1 MVGKQ
6 KAMIMIYLINRTLL
20 IQSNRIMQDSR
31 IQIIDRDGN
40 LIKELSMKNQYVS
53 TFPLM
58 LDDGKYLVRVKSE
71 SGKKEKQIFI
81 SSK

>member
-1 MVGKQ
+1 VDKQ

-20 IQSNRIMQDSR
+20 IQSNRIMQDCR

>member
-1 MVGKQ
+1 MVDKQ

-20 IQSNRIMQDSR
+20 IQSNRIMQDCR